1 MSEGPTRPKLH
12 LIPSTWFEIFGPHVK
27 NLNSDFRDSIID
39 MPTQSQLYLSTR
51 GGSTSFS
58 FKAAVLKG
66 LASDGGLFIPH
77 QIPTLP
83 SNALSSW
90 TNLSFQDLALE
101 IMSLYISAEEIPKED
116 LKALIQHSYSTFRTE
131 EITPLVELVGS
142 EKLYLLE
149 LFHGP
154 TYAFKDVALQF
165 LGNLFEYFL
174 IRENEGK
181 EGKERDHLTV
191 LGATSGDT
199 GSAAIYGL
207 RGKKDVDV
215 FILHPHKR
223 ISPIQEA
230 QMTTVLDKNVHN
242 LAVNGTFDDCQVCF
256 QCELRLT
263 VRILSKRFLEMTSL
277 IKSSIWEL

>member
-1 MSEGPTRPKLH
+1 MRFQVQYDIDRTTNEKFWL
-12 LIPSTWFEIFGPHVK
+12 F
-27 NLNSDFRDSIID
+27 DSLFLQ

-58 FKAAVLKG
+58 FKGAVLKG

-90 TNLSFQDLALE
+90 HNLSFQDLALE
-101 IMSLYISAEEIPKED
+101 IMSLYISAEEIPKQD
-116 LKALIQHSYSTFRTE
+116 LKDLIHRSYSTFRTE
-131 EITPLVELVGS
+131 EITPLVELV
-142 EKLYLLE
+142 EAENLYLLE

-174 IRENEGK
+174 IKENQGK
-181 EGKERDHLTV
+181 TGKERDHLTV

-215 FILHPHKR
+215 FILHPHRR

-242 LAVNGTFDDCQVCF
+242 LAVNGTFDDCQVSTQF
-256 QCELRLT
+256 
-263 VRILSKRFLEMTSL
+263 
-277 IKSSIWEL
+277 

>member
-1 MSEGPTRPKLH
+1 M
-12 LIPSTWFEIFGPHVK
+12 PS
-27 NLNSDFRDSIID
+27 
-39 MPTQSQLYLSTR
+39 QSQLYLSTR
-51 GGSTSFS
+51 GGSKSFS
-58 FKAAVLKG
+58 FRAAVLKG
-66 LASDGGLFIPH
+66 LAADGGLFIPNA
-77 QIPTLP
+77 IPNLP
-83 SNALSSW
+83 S
-90 TNLSFQDLALE
+90 DALE
-101 IMSLYISAEEIPKED
+101 SWRNLTFQQLAAKIMALYISADEIPSED
-116 LKALIQHSYSTFRTE
+116 LKDLIDRSYSSFRTE
-131 EITPLVELVGS
+131 AITPLIELVA
-142 EKLYLLE
+142 EDRLYLLE

-174 IRENEGK
+174 QKENEGK
-181 EGKERDHLTV
+181 VGKERDHLTV

-242 LAVNGTFDDCQVCF
+242 LALEGTFDDCQVFHVHNVC
-256 QCELRLT
+256 
-263 VRILSKRFLEMTSL
+263 
-277 IKSSIWEL
+277 